1 MIANGLHYEQGDH
14 KRENKFTTNR
24 TQPYLQCVLY
34 VVDRIMG
41 VKKIARPIN
50 QAKNDFVKW
59 LKKHNATD
67 LDVYEGKTDPD
78 EWDYY
83 RTVDAFIGETLYSVS
98 FKMWQRE
105 ISIDYCD
112 EENRY
117 NRMSI
122 EEFRQLID

>member
-1 MIANGLHYEQGDH
+1 
-14 KRENKFTTNR
+14 
-24 TQPYLQCVLY
+24 
-34 VVDRIMG
+34 MG